1 MKGVE
6 TVKIDKMQAGRE
18 MDKLIGE
25 KLFGYWIDHYDKD
38 YVGENYYML
47 MDGAGDSIVSG
58 WDDGKRESEEEAW
71 NDCPKFSTD
80 ILAAWEVMERITE
93 KHWKFKLRRLPG
105 KDYMAYFQNLLR
117 FPIECESAP
126 SGTAPLAIC
135 RAALKV
141 VLGSDET

>member
-6 TVKIDKMQAGRE
+6 TVKIDKIPAGRE
-18 MDKLIGE
+18 MDELIAIEVMGWRKHFRNTAWWVPAE
-25 KLFGYWIDHYDKD
+25 L
-38 YVGENYYML
+38 ENE
-47 MDGAGDSIVSG
+47 SIQSPCQIMG
-58 WDDGKRESEEEAW
+58 MTCEEHRFA
-71 NDCPKFSTD
+71 PSTD
-80 ILAAWEVMERITE
+80 ILAAWEVMEKITE